1 MVRGG
6 RLVYTSNGVCGFES
20 ASKRSGERV
29 QLRKAYRSF
38 AAYIGGKAETFRR
51 SFLSLPKDSPR
62 ARLALSWQRFGMV
75 FGDEILSAEEIAEL
89 ILMDEFDLAAPRGIR

>member
-1 MVRGG
+1 MAYADSRAPA
-6 RLVYTSNGVCGFES
+6 NGVVSVFNFGKHTEALRLRS
-20 ASKRSGERV
+20 AAKRRPLEDR
-29 QLRKAYRSF
+29 F
-38 AAYIGGKAETFRR
+38 T
-51 SFLSLPKDSPR
+51 LPKDSPR